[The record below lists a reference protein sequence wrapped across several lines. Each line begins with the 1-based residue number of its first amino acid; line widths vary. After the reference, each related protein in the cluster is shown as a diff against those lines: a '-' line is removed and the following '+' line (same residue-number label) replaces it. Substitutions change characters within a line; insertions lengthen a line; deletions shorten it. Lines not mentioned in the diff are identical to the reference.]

1 MGTCQVS
8 VLDGDAPVQVRLR
21 QSPACSAASS
31 SSDMCAPPSSPTDM
45 TFLVLP
51 CIQDSVYQLWR
62 DAILSDEM
70 VVAQFGG
77 PMLQAFRTRL
87 TGESVEQHASPI
99 SPESDDADAALM
111 EALEDD
117 GEMD

>member
-1 MGTCQVS
+1 MYKKKALLLERNLLCI
-8 VLDGDAPVQVRLR
+8 VQVH
-21 QSPACSAASS
+21 
-31 SSDMCAPPSSPTDM
+31 
-45 TFLVLP
+45 
-51 CIQDSVYQLWR
+51 QLWR
-62 DAILSDEM
+62 NAILSDEM

-87 TGESVEQHASPI
+87 TGESVEQHTSPI